1 MEKDVLMDFRIILFL
16 LMTLDLQSQ
25 ISLTEKDEIILPLPL
40 PYNGKVLTYEEVEV
54 FIDKSIDEDKQPIL
68 VFGANWC
75 PDCRIF
81 SGTIEIPKLKNY
93 IDEHF
98 NLLYIDVMRYE
109 INMGIMEKYGV
120 PAEEGVPR
128 VLVFDSNKNLL
139 NSSTTAEWRTARERN
154 PQDIFNFFQT
164 IERLISSSLNRR
176 IL

>member
-1 MEKDVLMDFRIILFL
+1 
-16 LMTLDLQSQ
+16 MTLDLQSQ
-25 ISLTEKDEIILPLPL
+25 ISLTEKDEITLPLPL
-40 PYNGKVLTYEEVEV
+40 PYNGKVLTYEEVEG

-81 SGTIEIPKLKNY
+81 SGTIEIPKVKNY

-109 INMGIMEKYGV
+109 INMEKYGV

-128 VLVFDSNKNLL
+128 VLVFDNNKNLL
-139 NSSTTAEWRTARERN
+139 NSSTTAEWRTDRERN
-154 PQDIFNFFQT
+154 PQDICNFLQT
-164 IERLISSSLNRR
+164 MKR
-176 IL
+176 

>member
-1 MEKDVLMDFRIILFL
+1 MR
-16 LMTLDLQSQ
+16 
-25 ISLTEKDEIILPLPL
+25 
-40 PYNGKVLTYEEVEV
+40 V

-81 SGTIEIPKLKNY
+81 SGTIEIPKVKNY

-128 VLVFDSNKNLL
+128 VLVFDNNKNLL

-164 IERLISSSLNRR
+164 MER
-176 IL
+176 

>member
-16 LMTLDLQSQ
+16 LMTMDLQSQ

-81 SGTIEIPKLKNY
+81 SGTIEIPKLKN
-93 IDEHF
+93 
-98 NLLYIDVMRYE
+98 
-109 INMGIMEKYGV
+109 
-120 PAEEGVPR
+120 
-128 VLVFDSNKNLL
+128 
-139 NSSTTAEWRTARERN
+139 
-154 PQDIFNFFQT
+154 
-164 IERLISSSLNRR
+164 
-176 IL
+176 

>member
-1 MEKDVLMDFRIILFL
+1 MLNENDKLI
-16 LMTLDLQSQ
+16 T
-25 ISLTEKDEIILPLPL
+25 PLPL
-40 PYNGKVLTYEEVEV
+40 PYDGTIYSVENLNK
-54 FIDKSIDEDKQPIL
+54 FLNETIADNKQPIL
-68 VFGANWC
+68 MFGANWC

-81 SGTIEIPKLKNY
+81 SGTIEIPKVKNY

-128 VLVFDSNKNLL
+128 VLVFDGNKNLL

-164 IERLISSSLNRR
+164 MER
-176 IL
+176 

>member
-1 MEKDVLMDFRIILFL
+1 MEKDVLRALRIALFL

-25 ISLTEKDEIILPLPL
+25 ISLTEKDEITLPLPL
-40 PYNGKVLTYEEVEV
+40 PYNGEVLTYEEVEF
-54 FIDKSIDEDKQPIL
+54 FINKSIGEDKQPIL

-164 IERLISSSLNRR
+164 MER
-176 IL
+176 